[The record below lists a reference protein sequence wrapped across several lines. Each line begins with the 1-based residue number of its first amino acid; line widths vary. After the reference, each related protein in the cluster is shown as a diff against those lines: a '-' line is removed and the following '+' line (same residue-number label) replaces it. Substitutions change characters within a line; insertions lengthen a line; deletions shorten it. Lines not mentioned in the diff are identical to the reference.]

1 MPKVEFKRVETDEE
15 VENINIKDGQLI
27 YSKTGKTYMDDGNER
42 IPTGSGGS
50 SVDVDTEMSDS
61 SENAVQNKVIK
72 EYVDDQIEIGDTE
85 PTSENN
91 KIWIDTGEAGSAPSE
106 ITNEY
111 SESIGLGYSA
121 NYVNKLMVGTVLFT
135 GSDRTASITL
145 NDSVANYDRVE
156 IIYQAHPGT
165 NCCNSVSVENP
176 NNKKVQLLVDAEETS
191 SSLVITL
198 LNEQVVLSG
207 STLSVSKAYRCILQN
222 NNYPN
227 IGTMDTTSYYYITI
241 EKVIGYKYSE

>member
-1 MPKVEFKRVETDEE
+1 MAQ
-15 VENINIKDGQLI
+15 I
-27 YSKTGKTYMDDGNER
+27 TY
-42 IPTGSGGS
+42 T
-50 SVDVDTEMSDS
+50 
-61 SENAVQNKVIK
+61 NKVALNENPEIADINKVTDDDMNEIK
-72 EYVDDQIEIGDTE
+72 QVVNDNYNNTIQISDTE
-85 PTSENN
+85 PTDSDN
-91 KIWIDTGEAGSAPSE
+91 KIWIDTGEVGSAVSE

-111 SESIGLGYSA
+111 STSTGIGYSA
-121 NYVNKLMVGTVLFT
+121 NYVNNLMVGTVLFS
-135 GSDRTASITL
+135 GSDRTSSIAL

-165 NCCNSVSVENP
+165 NCSNSVSVENP

-207 STLSVSKAYRCILQN
+207 STLTVSKAYRCILQN

-241 EKVIGYKYSE
+241 EKVIGYKYEEE